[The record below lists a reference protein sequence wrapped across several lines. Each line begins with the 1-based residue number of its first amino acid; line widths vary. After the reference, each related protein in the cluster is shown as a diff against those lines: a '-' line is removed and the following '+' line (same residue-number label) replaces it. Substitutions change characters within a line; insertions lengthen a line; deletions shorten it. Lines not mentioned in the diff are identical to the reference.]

1 MSLFLHPFTFALS
14 LRYPLYTLL
23 PSLMIGFTL
32 NTLSFASFL
41 LFLVA
46 ASGADGEHTTDGATT
61 TATGGSTAPTSGGNE
76 VTGAV
81 VTMAGVDMQGSH
93 RRTRRLRLYAFLMET
108 FTEEQKIA
116 ATARIGQD
124 ILSYALEVYT
134 HLDSNINN
142 GSSNHNNNGSSNY
155 NDSDGMSSSHLHP
168 LNEALEDAFCILQ
181 SPLSKVTSY
190 PYPISPLLYITPFTS
205 LTILSC
211 CLLLFLTC
219 PL

>member
-1 MSLFLHPFTFALS
+1 
-14 LRYPLYTLL
+14 
-23 PSLMIGFTL
+23 MIGFTL

-108 FTEEQKIA
+108 FTEGQKIA

-134 HLDSNINN
+134 HLDSNI
-142 GSSNHNNNGSSNY
+142 